1 MSAGVDL
8 VVLSPVKEPRRR
20 NALDLAIKGKA
31 FLNRGALAGV
41 SSPQKLAQTRLA
53 DLHVSHNRKLPEPH
67 VCAGN
72 RVCLL
77 NCSRSAPRFKNLKT
91 CFRALAARLQS
102 ASSSPALRRGALL
115 VCCSASLPG
124 SVHLQQQCQAN
135 PILQLVSSA
144 RGKLCRCL
152 FNSCTCRI

>member
-1 MSAGVDL
+1 MSTGVDL
-8 VVLSPVKEPRRR
+8 VVLSLVKEPRHRKV
-20 NALDLAIKGKA
+20 LDLTINGKA
-31 FLNRGALAGV
+31 FLNLGELAGV
-41 SSPQKLAQTRLA
+41 SSPQKPAQTGLA
-53 DLHVSHNRKLPEPH
+53 DLHVSHQPKLPEPH

-72 RVCLL
+72 RVCFL
-77 NCSRSAPRFKNLKT
+77 NCSHSTPRFKHLKT
-91 CFRALAARLQS
+91 CFHALAMRLQS
-102 ASSSPALRRGALL
+102 AFSSPGLQRGALL
-115 VCCSASLPG
+115 LCCSASLPG

>member
-1 MSAGVDL
+1 MSVGVDL
-8 VVLSPVKEPRRR
+8 VVLSLVKEPRHR
-20 NALDLAIKGKA
+20 NVLDLTIKEKA
-31 FLNRGALAGV
+31 FLNLGELVGV
-41 SSPQKLAQTRLA
+41 SSPQILAQTRLA
-53 DLHVSHNRKLPEPH
+53 DLHVSHNPKLSEAH

-72 RVCLL
+72 RVCFL
-77 NCSRSAPRFKNLKT
+77 NCSHSAPRFKNLEM
-91 CFRALAARLQS
+91 CFHALAMRLQS
-102 ASSSPALRRGALL
+102 AFSSPALQRGALL

-144 RGKLCRCL
+144 KGKLCRCL